1 MFVLGNH
8 HPISMVDLK
17 SKQTNTIPPTRMDCC
32 VSLTKV
38 QRCPK
43 TVWHSS
49 KKWDLKN
56 SQIWVC
62 SRTTS
67 WFVLNKKMECRKN
80 KQVLKS
86 NLLLFE
92 WDFSIQ
98 RTGVILRNGTAMLL
112 LFPPRMQSLAAQR
125 VDKTARRIDTSRSA
139 QDNFRSSIGQT

>member
-1 MFVLGNH
+1 MGLF
-8 HPISMVDLK
+8 
-17 SKQTNTIPPTRMDCC
+17 TN
-32 VSLTKV
+32 
-38 QRCPK
+38 
-43 TVWHSS
+43 
-49 KKWDLKN
+49 
-56 SQIWVC
+56 
-62 SRTTS
+62 
-67 WFVLNKKMECRKN
+67 NKLVRAQQKMECRKN

-112 LFPPRMQSLAAQR
+112 LFPPRIQSLAAQR

>member
-1 MFVLGNH
+1 MGLF
-8 HPISMVDLK
+8 
-17 SKQTNTIPPTRMDCC
+17 TN
-32 VSLTKV
+32 
-38 QRCPK
+38 
-43 TVWHSS
+43 
-49 KKWDLKN
+49 
-56 SQIWVC
+56 
-62 SRTTS
+62 
-67 WFVLNKKMECRKN
+67 NKLVRAQQKMECRKN

-112 LFPPRMQSLAAQR
+112 LFLPRIQSLAAQR